1 MRVDEFG
8 CGLGVSE
15 DRQSLFER
23 LQVLNAHEHCCGGA
37 VAGDDH
43 AFAVSADTFDELGEP
58 VLDGGQRLIHHEH
71 DFADVSRTCVHLVGL
86 GRFELPTFGPP
97 DRRANQTAPQ
107 PVTGLRLAAAAPG
120 ARPRLGVS
128 VKIGRRA
135 APAVTAAEPRS
146 PGPPRLPQPAASS
159 PRRSQQQG
167 DALDGSPAQVGHG
180 QRQQYPKVPGDPGG
194 SDRGPG
200 GAGER
205 PRVHRLAARRAGT
218 IGAHR
223 AGGQVALAGRTPG
236 HNRQAKS
243 TPVPTPGLGPRCLRG
258 PLTRN
263 DPAAP
268 APMSPLVRRFG
279 ARESAHP
286 NDPVRSGSVSPLVR
300 VLSGLICFRV
310 LRMIQR
316 NFQKFQKKSR

>member
-23 LQVLNAHEHCCGGA
+23 LQVFNAHEHCCGRA

-43 AFAVSADTFDELGEP
+43 ALAVSADAFDELGEP

-128 VKIGRRA
+128 VKTSRRA
-135 APAVTAAEPRS
+135 A
-146 PGPPRLPQPAASS
+146 
-159 PRRSQQQG
+159 RRSQQQG

-180 QRQQYPKVPGDPGG
+180 QRQQDPEVPWNTRG

-200 GAGER
+200 GASER
-205 PRVHRLAARRAGT
+205 PRLHRQAARRAGT
-218 IGAHR
+218 IGTHR
-223 AGGQVALAGRTPG
+223 AGGQVTLAGRTPR
-236 HNRQAKS
+236 HSRQAKS
-243 TPVPTPGLGPRCLRG
+243 TPVPTPRSGPRCLR
-258 PLTRN
+258 
-263 DPAAP
+263 
-268 APMSPLVRRFG
+268 
-279 ARESAHP
+279 
-286 NDPVRSGSVSPLVR
+286 VRSLETIRPLRLPCRRWPGGSAFESPFIRTIRFVR
-300 VLSGLICFRV
+300 APCRRWSGCRQV
-310 LRMIQR
+310 
-316 NFQKFQKKSR
+316 